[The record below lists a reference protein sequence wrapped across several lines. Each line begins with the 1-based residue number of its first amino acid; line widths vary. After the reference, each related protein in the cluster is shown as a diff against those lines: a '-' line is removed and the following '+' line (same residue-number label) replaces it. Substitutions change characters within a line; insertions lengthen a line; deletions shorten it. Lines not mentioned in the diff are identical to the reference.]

1 MGADGGRTGGG
12 GQGGLACCRVRSW
25 QARAAA
31 GMWQLVVVAV
41 AAKVVAAMTGAAT
54 AMVAAVAA
62 VERQRR
68 PQGRIVGRRC
78 PPPLWTSCW
87 GRGGNARREE
97 TGRNLVSF
105 VLVVVSFGFP

>member
-12 GQGGLACCRVRSW
+12 GQGGLTCRHVRSW

-41 AAKVVAAMTGAAT
+41 AATAVAAMTGAAT
-54 AMVAAVAA
+54 VMVAAVAA
-62 VERQRR
+62 AERQRR

-78 PPPLWTSCW
+78 PPPLWTSLLGEAWEC
-87 GRGGNARREE
+87 E
-97 TGRNLVSF
+97 T
-105 VLVVVSFGFP
+105 